1 METQLMHLKILLPSR
16 IFADIRDVIRIV
28 AETSAG
34 HYGFLPQ
41 RLDCVAEL
49 EPGIFS
55 YETAG
60 GKTNYIAVDIG
71 VLVKAGLEVT
81 VSTRHAIGG
90 VELGKLQETVEKEF
104 LKLDEEEKNVRYV
117 MTKLE
122 SSFMLRLQKFEKHRN
137 EF

>member
-1 METQLMHLKILLPSR
+1 MHLKILLPSR
-16 IFADIRDVIRIV
+16 IFAEVRDVKRIV
-28 AETSAG
+28 AETSEG

-60 GKTNYIAVDIG
+60 GKTTYVAVDIG
-71 VLVKAGLEVT
+71 ILVKSGLEVM
-81 VSTRHAIGG
+81 VSARHAIGG
-90 VELGKLQETVEKEF
+90 VDLGKLQETVEKEF

-117 MTKLE
+117 MAKLE
-122 SSFMLRLQKFEKHRN
+122 SSFIQRLQKFEKHKN
-137 EF
+137 EI

>member
-1 METQLMHLKILLPSR
+1 MEAQLMHLKILLPSR
-16 IFADIRDVIRIV
+16 IFAEVRDVQRII
-28 AETSAG
+28 AETADG

-60 GKTNYIAVDIG
+60 GKTTYVAVDIG

-81 VSTRHAIGG
+81 VSARHAIGG
-90 VELGKLQETVEKEF
+90 VDLGKLQETVEKEF
-104 LKLDEEEKNVRYV
+104 LELDEEEKNVRYV
-117 MTKLE
+117 MAKLE

-137 EF
+137 EL